1 MGDIKNFMVAAPAAE
16 TRSIIISD
24 RFKDKD
30 GNPVPFV
37 IKVLTQEEN
46 EKLHKRASKP
56 VKKNGVVVTETTDSE
71 LYGKLLVLE
80 SVVEP
85 NLRDAELGKF
95 YGTMDPLEVA
105 SKMLTAGEY
114 GKLANAISDLNG
126 FSDIEVEVLE
136 EEAKNL

>member
-1 MGDIKNFMVAAPAAE
+1 MGDIKNFMVATPVTE

-37 IKVLTQEEN
+37 IKTLTQEEN
-46 EKLHKRASKP
+46 EKLRKRASKP
-56 VKKNGVVVTETTDSE
+56 VKKNGVVISETTDSD
-71 LYGKLLVLE
+71 LYGKLLILE

-95 YGTMDPLEVA
+95 YGTLSPEEVA
-105 SKMLTAGEY
+105 GKMLTAGEY
-114 GKLANAISDLNG
+114 GKLASAISEFNG
-126 FSDIEVEVLE
+126 FTDSEVEILE
-136 EEAKNL
+136 EEAKN